1 MVIGLSGMTWL
12 MRLSRMSGVTGINA
26 MTDWDDWDGKGRLR
40 RLGWP
45 GHQKKWCVPQGKLWL
60 HPSNYIML

>member
-1 MVIGLSGMTWL
+1 MVIGLSAMTWL

-45 GHQKKWCVPQGKLWL
+45 GH
-60 HPSNYIML
+60 